1 MTRSIETT
9 DVDLFAQ
16 VMDYA
21 NRADPYPL
29 YARLRETPVV
39 RTGDGY
45 YLVSTYDE
53 IRSLLFHPKV
63 SSNVV

>member
-1 MTRSIETT
+1 MTGSIEAT
-9 DVDLFAQ
+9 DCDLFAQ

-39 RTGDGY
+39 RTGDG
-45 YLVSTYDE
+45 LLSRQHIRRNSQPAVS
-53 IRSLLFHPKV
+53 P
-63 SSNVV
+63 